1 MFSQYSD
8 TFQYTVLRTFFTTST
23 YDINIQMMQSTIC
36 KCSSPSFQYSQYY
49 LQHFDI
55 SDFLRR
61 SHISR
66 NVHAMFMRNGRT
78 LPLQPLKMNCSI
90 YNSELTVYSKES
102 TIMSERA
109 TAPASVPTSDMATET
124 APEHMPEPN
133 AKLTTREKKWIVY
146 DVGNSAFVMLS
157 TAVVPIYANSL
168 LQSAGQSNIVS
179 TWGYAQ
185 TIASLIIAVMM
196 PVLGSMADVQGMK
209 VKFFTGFFLTGVVA
223 CCAMALPLSWLIFLV
238 VCILATVGL
247 NGSLTFYDSMLV
259 DITSNERMDRVSS
272 HGFAWGYIG
281 STIPFIAC
289 IALIFGGPSLFGWST
304 VACTRASFVI
314 TALWWV
320 AFTIPLLTS
329 YKQVHY
335 RATAGQTGEAI
346 RGTFAELGS
355 TFRAIRK
362 NKPLWMFMI
371 AFFFYIDAVNT
382 VISMSTSYG
391 TQLGI
396 DSTHLVMALLITQ
409 FVAFPS
415 AIAYGK
421 LAGRFGAKTMITT
434 AVIAY
439 ICIVLFAA
447 FFLRSATEFW
457 ILAILVGLFQG
468 GIQALSRSYYGKIIP
483 KNRANEY
490 YGFYDIF
497 GKTASIIGTFLVA
510 TTTSLTG
517 NASVGVLSIAILLIV
532 ALIFLLLQKDPTRK

>member
-1 MFSQYSD
+1 M
-8 TFQYTVLRTFFTTST
+8 
-23 YDINIQMMQSTIC
+23 
-36 KCSSPSFQYSQYY
+36 
-49 LQHFDI
+49 
-55 SDFLRR
+55 
-61 SHISR
+61 
-66 NVHAMFMRNGRT
+66 
-78 LPLQPLKMNCSI
+78 
-90 YNSELTVYSKES
+90 
-102 TIMSERA
+102 
-109 TAPASVPTSDMATET
+109 
-124 APEHMPEPN
+124 
-133 AKLTTREKKWIVY
+133 
-146 DVGNSAFVMLS
+146 
-157 TAVVPIYANSL
+157 
-168 LQSAGQSNIVS
+168 
-179 TWGYAQ
+179 
-185 TIASLIIAVMM
+185 
-196 PVLGSMADVQGMK
+196 
-209 VKFFTGFFLTGVVA
+209 
-223 CCAMALPLSWLIFLV
+223 
-238 VCILATVGL
+238 
-247 NGSLTFYDSMLV
+247 
-259 DITSNERMDRVSS
+259 SS

-335 RATAGQTGEAI
+335 RATANQAGKAI
-346 RGTFAELGS
+346 RGTFHELRT
-355 TFRAIRK
+355 TFRAIRR

-396 DSTHLVMALLITQ
+396 DSTHLVMALLVTQ

-421 LAGRFGAKTMITT
+421 LAGRFGAKTMIAT

-532 ALIFLLLQKDPTRK
+532 ALIFLLVQKDPTRK